1 MLKQPLIIRFFDQ
14 SFRKGKGRLMMD
26 LSQQVVLIT
35 GANRGLGKALAE
47 VFVEHG
53 AKVYAGARKIQSV
66 QLKNV
71 IPIQLDVTDE
81 QSIKEAAQIADDV
94 TIIVNNAGIMSKST
108 IGDLQVIEHEF
119 MTNVAGPLKVTKAFS
134 NIIERNGGGAVIN
147 ILSALSWLTLPG
159 TAGYSMTK
167 AAAWSMTNAMRI
179 ELANKNIHVA
189 GVHVAFIDTDLAA
202 SVTMPKMNPK
212 DVANAVIEG
221 LKNKQYEIIVDETTK
236 QIQHGLAGGVEA
248 LYPQLKVSK

>member
-1 MLKQPLIIRFFDQ
+1 
-14 SFRKGKGRLMMD
+14 MD
-26 LSQQVVLIT
+26 LSQQVVLVT

-47 VFVEHG
+47 SFVERG
-53 AKVYAGARKIQSV
+53 AKVYAAARQIQSV
-66 QLKNV
+66 QSHKV
-71 IPIQLDVTDE
+71 IPIQLDVTEE
-81 QSIKEAAQIADDV
+81 QSIKEATQIADDV
-94 TIIVNNAGIMSKST
+94 TIVINNAGIMSKTT
-108 IGDLQVIEHEF
+108 IIDGDLKLIEREF
-119 MTNVAGPLKVTKAFS
+119 ITNVAGPLKVTKAFS
-134 NIIERNGGGAVIN
+134 NIIEGNGGGAVIN

-179 ELANKNIHVA
+179 ELADKNIHVA